1 MAKEWFH
8 GGDDGLQG
16 GGETAGRER
25 WLVTY
30 ADLITLLLVFFIIL
44 YAMSSRIEGEKFQ
57 QLATSLA
64 TSIKK
69 ATPKVSDKR
78 AYQRDDSKQTRR
90 FKATADAVLESLV
103 RTDPKSDV
111 KVDIDERGM
120 VVSLI
125 DTSFFEPGSAVIK
138 PAGQRVLQKIA
149 ANFKGMKNDFRVE
162 GHTDSIP
169 IRTPRFPSNWEL
181 SAARATA
188 VTRFL
193 IQQAHVSST
202 RVSVAAFA
210 EHHPVASNGT
220 AEGRKRNRR
229 VDIVILKEAGAAP
242 IGAGL
247 PMDPGS
253 LGGKASPKPA
263 KAEPTPKPRRG
274 FANPFE
280 GQ

>member
-1 MAKEWFH
+1 VAKEWFH
-8 GGDDGLQG
+8 GGDDGHQSG
-16 GGETAGRER
+16 SEAGGRER

-90 FKATADAVLESLV
+90 FKATADAVLESLI

-125 DTSFFEPGSAVIK
+125 DTSFFEPGSSAIK
-138 PAGQRVLQKIA
+138 PEGRRVLNRIA
-149 ANFKGMKNDFRVE
+149 GNFKGLKNDFRVE

-169 IRTPRFPSNWEL
+169 IRTARFPSNWEL

-188 VTRFL
+188 VARFL
-193 IQQAHVSST
+193 INQSHVSST

-210 EHHPVASNGT
+210 ENHPVASNGT

-229 VDIVILKEAGAAP
+229 VDIVILKEEGASP

-247 PMDPGS
+247 PMDPTS
-253 LGGKASPKPA
+253 VGGKPATKPA
-263 KAEPTPKPRRG
+263 KPEATPQPARG
-274 FANPFE
+274 FANPF
-280 GQ
+280 Q